1 MSASLIIKVNMRV
14 QTLKQEILNR
24 YQWICRII
32 ICYQEQLEKLPEGK
46 LRIHRNNKSVS
57 YYRVN
62 ENENNNG
69 SLITDRHLI
78 QMLGQRQYIKN
89 LLKSAEAEKKE
100 LKRLI
105 DRYPEQTVEDIYG
118 TFNRE
123 RQSLI
128 NPIELPDKEFINN
141 WLSKPYQGKG
151 FGNGDPYYMT
161 LKGERV
167 RSKSEQL
174 IADRLY
180 NKNIP
185 YKYECPLQIGKYTV
199 YPDFTNLRMSDREE
213 VYLENFG
220 RMDDKD
226 YSDGTLWK
234 INYYSLHGLLFGK
247 NFFATFESKDHPLD
261 VRVLDKIIDQQL
273 I

>member
-1 MSASLIIKVNMRV
+1 MRV
-14 QTLKQEILNR
+14 QTLKQELLNR

-32 ICYQEQLEKLPEGK
+32 VYYQEQLEQLPEGK
-46 LRIHRNNKSVS
+46 LRIQHNSKSSS
-57 YYRVN
+57 YYQAD
-62 ENENNNG
+62 ENRRDNG
-69 SLITDRHLI
+69 TLIKDKHLI
-78 QMLGQRQYIKN
+78 HQLAQKNYIKTV
-89 LLKSAEAEKKE
+89 LKAAEAEKKE

-105 DRYPEQTVEDIYG
+105 DRYPEQTIEDIYG
-118 TFNRE
+118 TINKE

-128 NPIELPDKEFINN
+128 TPIELPDNEFINN
-141 WLSKPYQGKG
+141 WLSKPYKGKG

-185 YKYECPLQIGKYTV
+185 YKYECPLQVGKYIIH
-199 YPDFTNLRMSDREE
+199 PDFTILRMSDREE

-220 RMDDKD
+220 RMDDKE
-226 YSDGTLWK
+226 YSDSTLWK
-234 INYYSLHGLLFGK
+234 INHYSLNGLLFGERV
-247 NFFATFESKDHPLD
+247 FVTFESKDKPLD
-261 VRVLDKIIDQQL
+261 VRVLDRIIEQQL
-273 I
+273 R